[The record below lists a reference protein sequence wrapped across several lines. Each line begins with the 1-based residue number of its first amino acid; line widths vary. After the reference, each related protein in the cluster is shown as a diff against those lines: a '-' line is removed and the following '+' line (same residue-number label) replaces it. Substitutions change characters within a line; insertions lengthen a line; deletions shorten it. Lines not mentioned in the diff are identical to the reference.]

1 MIVWVQIE
9 GKSKKKVTISSSN
22 TDYDDLAGIATNG
35 MSDPY
40 IRDNVQVE
48 CEDVLMNPSDSVSSQ
63 VLQGWGTP
71 DKPFILRLRTK
82 SQEESTSSKKPKI
95 GISDHRI
102 RIKVLIK
109 VLRRTADE
117 KEEELKKS
125 DTIAM
130 TKRKLPSDPEFLLK
144 YMDDIDSDFSDDEFQ
159 GYVDED
165 EEAMDVSE
173 AYIHE
178 LGGACVEM
186 AGGIGAGVD
195 DTYIHGACM
204 EVVGCN
210 DVTGGV
216 VDDVVPAFQS
226 EVDIGNE
233 ETTLTSDAESDAVV
247 ELSDE
252 LKIPEFTEKCG
263 VVKDL
268 SGKQPVDYFFEL
280 FHDELQD
287 YIVDES
293 NRYGQQ
299 YIDNHQAYLKQHRR
313 ARANEFVNKP
323 FTRIQFRLFLSL
335 IICMGIVNMPN
346 IHHYW
351 NTSWP
356 FANNN
361 FNEIMSRDRFLLY
374 LKFLH
379 LADNSLMIPMQEE
392 GHDKLFK
399 VRHFLSTL
407 IESYQK
413 SYKMERE
420 ISVDEMMI
428 KYKGRLSFLQYMP
441 KKPHKWGIKAW
452 ALAEAGSGY
461 CWNFAVYTGKD
472 GTTKDDALGTRVV
485 LDLVKNLAGK
495 GHHVYFDNYYTSPT
509 LCHKLHTSG
518 FGCCGTL
525 RLDRK
530 GIPPSFR
537 AAVLRKGE
545 VVQYTDGEIL
555 GLKWKDKKDVSL
567 LTTIHNGD
575 MISIKDE

>member
-1 MIVWVQIE
+1 M
-9 GKSKKKVTISSSN
+9 
-22 TDYDDLAGIATNG
+22 
-35 MSDPY
+35 
-40 IRDNVQVE
+40 
-48 CEDVLMNPSDSVSSQ
+48 
-63 VLQGWGTP
+63 
-71 DKPFILRLRTK
+71 
-82 SQEESTSSKKPKI
+82 
-95 GISDHRI
+95 
-102 RIKVLIK
+102 
-109 VLRRTADE
+109 
-117 KEEELKKS
+117 
-125 DTIAM
+125 
-130 TKRKLPSDPEFLLK
+130 
-144 YMDDIDSDFSDDEFQ
+144 
-159 GYVDED
+159 
-165 EEAMDVSE
+165 
-173 AYIHE
+173 
-178 LGGACVEM
+178 EM
-186 AGGIGAGVD
+186 AGGGVD

-204 EVVGCN
+204 EMVGCN

-575 MISIKDE
+575 MISIKRRMKGGPGGHVTVQKPAAIDQYNTHMGEVDRAGQLVQYYGYNNFTKKWWKRIFFHMLDVTLVNAYILYYKSNTGKLLSHLDFRIAVARGLIASAEITNGQTCQPVINNCPTRLVGHNHFPEPAGGKPDCRVCSNRGSGKRKQTSYRCKSCKVPLCVYPCFEKYHTVENYLD